1 MHRNVLIL
9 ISFLLQS
16 VSMFAESGSPV
27 IEMKADRTM
36 IYPQRMGL
44 TGEESL
50 MDVLQMVPDLMIAG
64 YEDVISNYNLR
75 IDNCP
80 MNGDTRLILSQMKA
94 KDIAK
99 IQVCDN
105 TGVAK
110 GTIGTGRV
118 LDINMKMPE
127 RLKGFVE
134 GQGDF
139 GKEVA
144 GIGSVN
150 TLYGSKHTD
159 LYANASYRHQDGNE
173 EFLTL
178 HLTNR
183 FDDRNKLLTYFTQ
196 QYLDRPS
203 GKSRKV
209 MGRARYFHT
218 FNDLGTELLIV
229 GGYQYASD
237 MELSKKLPL
246 YIVEL
251 NTPLISKQ
259 RSMMLGAEGDFLMTR
274 QKDTDRS
281 WDVFNNDI
289 YLQFTYSLPK
299 WKLTVG
305 NRVMFYNYKFF
316 DKQSSR
322 AERMDAGISQKH
334 SDTRDNANAC
344 VIYIPDNRNQ
354 IQLGYYRK
362 YYNPSYESLFM
373 RANMLSD
380 EEWAIT
386 KGQLVERTINQM
398 KLAYAYSRQKLTVQT
413 EASYYTVENGENF
426 TELGASVYWKTMVST
441 NRPSGLT
448 LAGGS
453 NLYTAKSG
461 TYASFRFAPTAYLT
475 HEWQIGMQVVYYTN
489 NSPIYE
495 RTGVPVYG
503 CLSVNKQFGRK
514 WNLGVDWHD
523 MFDAC
528 CSEAKVNRHSA
539 NMRLQYRF

>member
-1 MHRNVLIL
+1 MNRHLLIL
-9 ISFLLQS
+9 SSLLLLS
-16 VSMFAESGSPV
+16 VSMFAESSLPI
-27 IEMKADRTM
+27 IEIKADRTM
-36 IYPQRMGL
+36 IYPQRMEL

-50 MDVLQMVPDLMIAG
+50 MDILQMVPELMIAG
-64 YEDVISNYNLR
+64 YEDVISTYNLR

-110 GTIGTGRV
+110 GTIGMGKV
-118 LDINMKMPE
+118 LDINMKMPDT
-127 RLKGFVE
+127 LKGFVE

-139 GKEVA
+139 GKDAA

-150 TLYGSKHTD
+150 ALYGSRSTD
-159 LYANASYRHQDGNE
+159 LYANASYRHQKGNE
-173 EFLTL
+173 EYLTL
-178 HLTNR
+178 HMTNR

-196 QYLDRPS
+196 QYLDVPS
-203 GKSRKV
+203 GMSRKV

-237 MELSKKLPL
+237 PTLSNKLPI

-251 NTPLISKQ
+251 NTPLLTK
-259 RSMMLGAEGDFLMTR
+259 RLSMMLGVEGDFLMTR
-274 QKDTDRS
+274 QKGTDRR

-289 YLQFTYSLPK
+289 YLQFTYALPK

-305 NRVMFYNYKFF
+305 NRVMFYNYKL
-316 DKQSSR
+316 
-322 AERMDAGISQKH
+322 MDAGISQKH
-334 SDTRDNANAC
+334 ANTRDNANAC
-344 VIYIPDNRNQ
+344 VIYVPDNRNQ

-362 YYNPSYESLFM
+362 YYNPSYLVLFM
-373 RANMLSD
+373 NANTLID
-380 EEWAIT
+380 EEWVRT
-386 KGQLVERTINQM
+386 KGLLQEWTINQA
-398 KLAYAYSRQKLTVQT
+398 KLAYAYSKQNLTVQT
-413 EASYYTVENGENF
+413 EASYYNVEDGENF
-426 TELGASVYWKTMVST
+426 AELGASAYWKT
-441 NRPSGLT
+441 NGLS

-461 TYASFRFAPTAYLT
+461 TYASFRFAPTAYLP
-475 HEWQIGMQVVYYTN
+475 HEWQIGMQMVYYTN
-489 NSPIYE
+489 NTPIRE
-495 RTGVPVYG
+495 STGVPVYG
-503 CLSVNKQFGRK
+503 CLSVNKQIGRK
-514 WNLGVDWHD
+514 WHLGIDWHD
-523 MFDAC
+523 MFDAF
-528 CSEAKVNRHSA
+528 CSDAKVNRHAA

>member
-1 MHRNVLIL
+1 M
-9 ISFLLQS
+9 S
-16 VSMFAESGSPV
+16 VSVFAESELPI

-36 IYPQRMGL
+36 ICPQRMEL

-50 MDVLQMVPDLMIAG
+50 MDILQMVPDLMIAG

-110 GTIGTGRV
+110 GTVGTGRV
-118 LDINMKMPE
+118 LDINMQMPDA
-127 RLKGFVE
+127 LNGFVE

-139 GKEVA
+139 GKDVE
-144 GIGSVN
+144 GIGSAN
-150 TLYGSKHTD
+150 ALYGSKGTD
-159 LYANASYRHQDGNE
+159 LYANASYRHHDGNE
-173 EFLTL
+173 EYLTL
-178 HLTNR
+178 HMTNR
-183 FDDRNKLLTYFTQ
+183 FDDRNKLLTYLTQ

-203 GKSRKV
+203 GMSRKV

-237 MELSKKLPL
+237 ADLSKKLPL

-251 NTPLISKQ
+251 NTPLLTK
-259 RSMMLGAEGDFLMTR
+259 RLSMMLGAEGDFLMTK
-274 QKDTDRS
+274 QKNTDRS
-281 WDVFNNDI
+281 WDYFNNDI
-289 YLQFTYSLPK
+289 YLQFTYALSK

-305 NRVMFYNYKFF
+305 NRVMFYNYKLT
-316 DKQSSR
+316 DS
-322 AERMDAGISQKH
+322 GTSQKH

-344 VIYIPDNRNQ
+344 VIFVPDNRNQ

-373 RANMLSD
+373 NANTLSD

-386 KGQLVERTINQM
+386 KGQLEEQTINQM
-398 KLAYAYSRQKLTVQT
+398 KLAYAYSQQQLTVQA
-413 EASYYTVENGENF
+413 EVSYDVVEDGENF
-426 TELGASVYWKTMVST
+426 TELGVSAYWKTNGMS
-441 NRPSGLT
+441 

-461 TYASFRFAPTAYLT
+461 TYASCRFAPTAYLP
-475 HEWQIGMQVVYYTN
+475 HDWQIGLQVVYYTK
-489 NSPIYE
+489 NSPRRE
-495 RTGVPVYG
+495 ATGVPVYG
-503 CLSVNKQFGRK
+503 CLSVNKQLGKR

-523 MFDAC
+523 MFDAI
-528 CSEAKVNRHSA
+528 CSEAKVNRHAA
-539 NMRLQYRF
+539 NMKIQYRF